1 MLFGPFWPPY
11 TGQIH
16 AQSVASTLF
25 GQSLMASSPKYA
37 EFGVGDPLLAWGAD
51 LGAFLR
57 PVLLRDALG
66 NPHERHPK
74 RRPQTRQHERER
86 PDRRRQQRYL
96 HHHQGRDQPAFSGHG
111 GGGDL
116 QHVEADGRSYGG
128 EAPAVRR
135 ISEMKCGPSTPRSI
149 RSPRA
154 TAAKR
159 SARIP
164 AEASIRDIVSQPPAS
179 FRACRC
185 LRVPKSLPRM
195 PKASMP
201 TSAARP
207 SASPNQGRSRSAGCT
222 YFMMG

>member
-74 RRPQTRQHERER
+74 RRPQTRQHERES
-86 PDRRRQQRYL
+86 PDRRGQQRYL
-96 HHHQGRDQPAFSGHG
+96 HHDEGTDHPALLDHG

-116 QHVEADGRSYGG
+116 QHVEEDGRSYGG
-128 EAPAVRR
+128 EAPA
-135 ISEMKCGPSTPRSI
+135 GG
-149 RSPRA
+149 
-154 TAAKR
+154 
-159 SARIP
+159 
-164 AEASIRDIVSQPPAS
+164 EAD
-179 FRACRC
+179 
-185 LRVPKSLPRM
+185 
-195 PKASMP
+195 
-201 TSAARP
+201 
-207 SASPNQGRSRSAGCT
+207 QGDEVRSRHTPLDSLA
-222 YFMMG
+222 